1 MLLRAFGQKPFP
13 AALPPARERGAS
25 ALCLHARTKAMLP
38 FAGSLGSLESAFHDF
53 WERVRRLAFPPV
65 RLGLATV
72 KGGRALSIGRQRM
85 ECWSNGV
92 GKIRIR
98 KAGKEE
104 TRILNQGSANAENS
118 PAF

>member
-1 MLLRAFGQKPFP
+1 MSLRAFGQKPFS
-13 AALPPARERGAS
+13 AALPPPRERGAS
-25 ALCLHARTKAMLP
+25 ALCLHACTKAMLP
-38 FAGSLGSLESAFHDF
+38 FAGSLGSLESAFHNDRAPGG
-53 WERVRRLAFPPV
+53 WRVP
-65 RLGLATV
+65 TV
-72 KGGRALSIGRQRM
+72 KGGRALSIARQRM
-85 ECWSNGV
+85 ECWSRGV